1 MNDSTTTEDQSD
13 DGELTELLNHVEQEA
28 DGDRE
33 TIGEVLDAIS
43 NRGFGPLLLV
53 PALLAISPLGAI
65 PGMSVMTGSL
75 ILVVA
80 TQMLFRDDHPWIP
93 RRLEQVSIS
102 HDSLVSRIR
111 QGRPWLRWIEYFFAR
126 RLEFLTTGPM
136 HYVLAVAIMLLA
148 LAMFPL
154 ALVPMGVFIPGLA
167 IAILAAGLT
176 IHDGV
181 LVLLGLG
188 TGAGAV
194 VAAMIWWPWG

>member
-1 MNDSTTTEDQSD
+1 MNDSSTSEDQSD
-13 DGELTELLNHVEQEA
+13 DGELTELLNRVEREA

-65 PGMSVMTGSL
+65 PGMSVITGTVIFVISL
-75 ILVVA
+75 
-80 TQMLFRDDHPWIP
+80 QMLFRNDHPWIP

-102 HDSLVSRIR
+102 HDSLVARIR

-136 HYVLAVAIMLLA
+136 HYVLAVSMMLLA
-148 LAMFPL
+148 LSMFPL
-154 ALVPMGVFIPGLA
+154 ALVPFGVFVPGLA

-181 LVLLGLG
+181 LVLAGLG
-188 TGAGAV
+188 TGATAV
-194 VAAMIWWPWG
+194 IAAIAWWTWG